1 MRDPSLFLF
10 DEPASA
16 LDAESDRLVRLA
28 IHLVSRGRTVI
39 MVTHSLSLASES
51 DRVLVLSNG
60 RLAEQGTH
68 QELLVSGA
76 QYSRIWYQGVST

>member
-1 MRDPSLFLF
+1 
-10 DEPASA
+10 
-16 LDAESDRLVRLA
+16 
-28 IHLVSRGRTVI
+28 
-39 MVTHSLSLASES
+39 LSLASES